1 MTVFTSYVKKSK
13 KAKRAD
19 DLAKRVTWGFSPVT
33 RVRPSKKVYNRRKA
47 KAQYM

>member
-1 MTVFTSYVKKSK
+1 MFVSYDKKSK

-33 RVRPSKKVYNRRKA
+33 RVKSSKKVYNRQQA
-47 KAQYM
+47 KRVDYM